1 MYYLSVVMAVVTLEP
16 VDSLVDNGTVCGQ
29 SSGKLETVSGSTS
42 SCKLYS

>member
-29 SSGKLETVSGSTS
+29 SGKLETVSGSAS
-42 SCKLYS
+42 SCKPYS